1 MSRGISLRIAL
12 RYAARPDIIRVV
24 VHVNLDDVDR
34 SIIGELQDDGRRPFR
49 EIARS
54 VGVSE
59 ATVRSRMR
67 RLDEAGA
74 LRIVAF
80 ADPLK
85 LGNAELA
92 LLFLRVENDRHDPV
106 IAELEQLPEVSYLS
120 SILGRWD
127 ICAQVVVRDTAALE
141 SLVRSSVG
149 GIDGV
154 LEVESLLETRVHKLR
169 FEIPAIVSDGPTNG
183 SRHRDQE

>member
-1 MSRGISLRIAL
+1 M
-12 RYAARPDIIRVV
+12 
-24 VHVNLDDVDR
+24 VHLQLDDLDR
-34 SIIGELQDDGRRPFR
+34 SIISELQDDGRRSFR

-59 ATVRSRMR
+59 ATVRTRVR

-92 LLFLRVENDRHDPV
+92 LLFLRVENEHHEAV
-106 IAELEQLPEVSYLS
+106 IAELELLPEVSYLS

-127 ICAQVVVRDTAALE
+127 VCAQVVVRDTEDLE
-141 SLVRSSVG
+141 RLVRSSIG
-149 GIDGV
+149 GMEGV
-154 LEVESLLETRVHKLR
+154 VQVESLLETRVHKLR
-169 FEIPAIVSDGPTNG
+169 FEIPAVLTDGNG
-183 SRHRDQE
+183 GQARGDK

>member
-1 MSRGISLRIAL
+1 MMRNVGSDLAP
-12 RYAARPDIIRVV
+12 AAGPETV
-24 VHVNLDDVDR
+24 VHLQLDDLDR
-34 SIIGELQDDGRRPFR
+34 SIISELQSDGRRSFR

-54 VGVSE
+54 IGVSE
-59 ATVRSRMR
+59 ATVRTRVR

-92 LLFLRVENDRHDPV
+92 LLFLRVANGQHDAV
-106 IAELEQLPEVSYLS
+106 IAQLEQQPEVSYLS

-127 ICAQVVVRDTAALE
+127 ICAQVVVRDTADLE
-141 SLVRSSVG
+141 RLVRSSVG

-154 LEVESLLETRVHKLR
+154 IEIESLLETRVHKLR
-169 FEIPAIVSDGPTNG
+169 FEIPAVAPED
-183 SRHRDQE
+183 